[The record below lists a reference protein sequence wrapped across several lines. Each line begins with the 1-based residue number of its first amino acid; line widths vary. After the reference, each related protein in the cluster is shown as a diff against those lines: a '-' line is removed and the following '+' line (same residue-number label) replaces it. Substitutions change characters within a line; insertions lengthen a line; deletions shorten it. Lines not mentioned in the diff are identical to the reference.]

1 MKTIGVLIHSL
12 TVEYALNVLEG
23 ITNFFKNKNIRILI
37 AQTKSPNCGSGIY
50 EYQCWASAEYLFSQE
65 IDAFIVISGSYSSE
79 ITNRALS
86 KYLEKIGN
94 RPVISIGLELNLPNT
109 YIIKTD
115 CKEAYRKVIHHLINK
130 HKAKKIAFMSANTTL
145 STEALE
151 RYEAYISGLQ
161 ANGLEF
167 DEKLVLNGSFT
178 KESAIKLIQENYKTK
193 ADVPFDA
200 ILCANDLMATGTE
213 LALQDLGFFIP
224 DEMKIFGFDETTH
237 AINAKPKLS
246 TIDQKIFLQGV
257 EAAALAEKI
266 LNGQNC
272 PRETIIPVEI
282 LYRQTCGC
290 ISLNE
295 QENVHLDDKDLLRF
309 YPENKKNR
317 LCSCSKSPDFLC
329 AIDDIYKLT
338 DIPTGVMQETFY
350 SLINILKIAAFD
362 CMAVCLFDKTESV
375 QKDEDIIIPEKMR
388 LSMVLWPSNNPDS
401 IDENS
406 TYEPGICFNPKQT
419 LFPSSTLKN
428 TSGIFMIQPIFSGES
443 TYGYILCR
451 LTSANFA
458 IYSIFSKIIV
468 TAIAQSYD
476 FTKTLTENTKL
487 QKENDQ
493 LISHNTILDKKA
505 KTDELTKILNRRGFM
520 NQGQKSINLSLEN
533 ECNGLVFFADMD
545 GLKKINDTYGHETGD
560 RAIQEMAN
568 SLKKGF
574 RANDIVGRLSGDEFA
589 VVAPGMN
596 LENAE
601 KLCSKIL
608 KKCTERAQK
617 SGFKF
622 KLSCSF
628 GYVEYSSESKDL
640 KQLLSKADELLYKEK
655 KQKKEAE
662 NMKKNTDLS
671 SDE

>member
-1 MKTIGVLIHSL
+1 M
-12 TVEYALNVLEG
+12 
-23 ITNFFKNKNIRILI
+23 
-37 AQTKSPNCGSGIY
+37 
-50 EYQCWASAEYLFSQE
+50 
-65 IDAFIVISGSYSSE
+65 
-79 ITNRALS
+79 
-86 KYLEKIGN
+86 
-94 RPVISIGLELNLPNT
+94 
-109 YIIKTD
+109 
-115 CKEAYRKVIHHLINK
+115 
-130 HKAKKIAFMSANTTL
+130 
-145 STEALE
+145 
-151 RYEAYISGLQ
+151 
-161 ANGLEF
+161 
-167 DEKLVLNGSFT
+167 
-178 KESAIKLIQENYKTK
+178 
-193 ADVPFDA
+193 
-200 ILCANDLMATGTE
+200 
-213 LALQDLGFFIP
+213 
-224 DEMKIFGFDETTH
+224 
-237 AINAKPKLS
+237 
-246 TIDQKIFLQGV
+246 
-257 EAAALAEKI
+257 LAEKI

-272 PRETIIPVEI
+272 PKETIIPVEI
-282 LYRQTCGC
+282 LYRQSCGC

-295 QENVHLDDKDLLRF
+295 QENVHLDNKGLLRF
-309 YPENKKNR
+309 YTENKKNQQ
-317 LCSCSKSPDFLC
+317 CSCSKSSDFLC

-350 SLINILKIAAFD
+350 SLINMLKTAAFD
-362 CMAVCLFDKTESV
+362 CMVVSLFDKTESV
-375 QKDEDIIIPEKMR
+375 QKDENIIIPEKMR
-388 LSMVLWPSNNPDS
+388 LSMVLRPSKNPDS

-428 TSGIFMIQPIFSGES
+428 TSGLFMIQPIFSGES

-451 LTSANFA
+451 LASSNFA

-468 TAIAQSYD
+468 TAIAQSYE

-487 QKENDQ
+487 QKENNQ

-596 LENAE
+596 LENAA

-608 KKCTERAQK
+608 KKCTDRAQK
-617 SGFKF
+617 AGFKF

-655 KQKKEAE
+655 KQKKEVE
-662 NMKKNTDLS
+662 NIAQK
-671 SDE
+671 